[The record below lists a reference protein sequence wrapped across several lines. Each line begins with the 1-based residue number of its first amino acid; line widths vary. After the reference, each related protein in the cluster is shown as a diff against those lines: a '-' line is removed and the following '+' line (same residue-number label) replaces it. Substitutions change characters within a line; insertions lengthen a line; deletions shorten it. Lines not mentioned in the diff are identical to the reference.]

1 MSQDKQPHST
11 HQADSIMLTLVLIL
25 AAFGLLILFSAS
37 EYNGRVRFHDSAHY
51 FKKQLFATPLG
62 LGTMQN
68 AVLLFGQEIN
78 GSKRWLNLGPLSFQP
93 SEFAKVSV
101 VLFLTW
107 QIERSHKRTDGFWFM
122 CRTMLTLLP
131 IVGLVGSNN
140 LSTAII
146 ILGIGVILIFAASP
160 RYIQF
165 AALGGAGIGFI
176 AIFLAAES
184 YRLERLAIWREPEK
198 YEKGFQTIQGLYAI
212 GSGGLFGR
220 GIGNSIQKLGFVP
233 EAQYDLFNYMRRNG
247 IDRCHHPDS
256 YFCPAALET
265 LCHLHELS
273 GTFRCHDRCRNHGAS
288 GDSGYSE
295 YCRRYQYH
303 SQHRNYS
310 PLHQLRRYFHCI
322 SARGNGAGAECQ
334 SSEEQSS
341 HQINRKRNQP
351 CDHALGKHNKNC
363 PFATKFTFD

>member
-37 EYNGRVRFHDSAHY
+37 EYNGRVRFHDSAYY
-51 FKKQLFATPLG
+51 FKKQLFATALG
-62 LGTMQN
+62 LGTMYLVSSIDYHFFVRLAPAAYLLSMLLST

-184 YRLERLAIWREPEK
+184 YRLERLAIWREPENMK
-198 YEKGFQTIQGLYAI
+198 KDFRRSRDFTL
-212 GSGGLFGR
+212 S
-220 GIGNSIQKLGFVP
+220 
-233 EAQYDLFNYMRRNG
+233 EA
-247 IDRCHHPDS
+247 
-256 YFCPAALET
+256 AAFLAEALAT
-265 LCHLHELS
+265 AYK
-273 GTFRCHDRCRNHGAS
+273 NWAS
-288 GDSGYSE
+288 FPKP
-295 YCRRYQYH
+295 RM
-303 SQHRNYS
+303 
-310 PLHQLRRYFHCI
+310 I
-322 SARGNGAGAECQ
+322 
-334 SSEEQSS
+334 
-341 HQINRKRNQP
+341 
-351 CDHALGKHNKNC
+351 
-363 PFATKFTFD
+363 

>member
-11 HQADSIMLTLVLIL
+11 HQADSIMLILVLIL
-25 AAFGLLILFSAS
+25 AVLGLLILFSAS
-37 EYNGRVRFHDSAHY
+37 EYNGRVRFHDSAYY
-51 FKKQLFATPLG
+51 FKKQLFATALG
-62 LGTMQN
+62 LGAMYLVSSIDYHFFVRLAPAAYLLSMLLST

-176 AIFLAAES
+176 AMGLTGAIILILIFALLLW
-184 YRLERLAIWREPEK
+184 RLCVISMNC
-198 YEKGFQTIQGLYAI
+198 Q
-212 GSGGLFGR
+212 
-220 GIGNSIQKLGFVP
+220 
-233 EAQYDLFNYMRRNG
+233 
-247 IDRCHHPDS
+247 
-256 YFCPAALET
+256 
-265 LCHLHELS
+265 ELS
-273 GTFRCHDRCRNHGAS
+273 GAMIAAGIMGHLAIQVILNIAVVTNTIPNTGITLPF
-288 GDSGYSE
+288 
-295 YCRRYQYH
+295 
-303 SQHRNYS
+303 
-310 PLHQLRRYFHCI
+310 I
-322 SARGNGAGAECQ
+322 SYGGTSIVFLLGEMGL
-334 SSEEQSS
+334 
-341 HQINRKRNQP
+341 
-351 CDHALGKHNKNC
+351 ALNVSRQKNN
-363 PFATKFTFD
+363 PPTR